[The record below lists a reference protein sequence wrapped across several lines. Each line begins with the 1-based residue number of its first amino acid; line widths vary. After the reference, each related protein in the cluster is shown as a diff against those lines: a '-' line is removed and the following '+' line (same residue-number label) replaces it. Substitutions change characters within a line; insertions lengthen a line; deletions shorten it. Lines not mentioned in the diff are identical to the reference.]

1 MTDSIFAKLQPQ
13 AAALRTKMDRSA
25 YATIGATLLSL
36 AAISSASAMLPTP
49 EPELDAPSNSQNAAV
64 VQQATNNTQ
73 AAAQGNAAVSTK
85 VMAFLVAQDENGQQ
99 TLVPVTAQT
108 QLQKGNVIEYQGHFT
123 NNSTDR
129 QRKMTVTMTIPEEV
143 SLMGS
148 ISPEFPLASVDGQQ
162 YAPAPLR
169 GRVDGQLQEIPLEY
183 YRGLRWDIEA
193 LGLGE
198 TAVVKYQAVVK

>member
-1 MTDSIFAKLQPQ
+1 MTYSIFAKSQSQSTLLATKVKHTAC
-13 AAALRTKMDRSA
+13 AAVS
-25 YATIGATLLSL
+25 ATLLSL
-36 AAISSASAMLPTP
+36 AAMGSASAMLPTP

-64 VQQATNNTQ
+64 VQQATNTQ
-73 AAAQGNAAVSTK
+73 SAAQGSAAVSTK
-85 VMAFLVAQDENGQQ
+85 VMAFLVAEDNDGQQ
-99 TLVPVTAQT
+99 TLVPVTAET

-143 SLMGS
+143 TLVGS
-148 ISPEFPLASVDGQQ
+148 ISPEFPFASVDGKD
-162 YAPAPLR
+162 YNPAPLR
-169 GRVDGQLQEIPLEY
+169 GRVGGQLQEIPLQY

>member
-1 MTDSIFAKLQPQ
+1 MYTKSSKSAS
-13 AAALRTKMDRSA
+13 LRTKSSRSVSVMVS
-25 YATIGATLLSL
+25 ATLLSL
-36 AAISSASAMLPTP
+36 AAMGSASAMLPTP

-64 VQQATNNTQ
+64 VQQATNSAS
-73 AAAQGNAAVSTK
+73 AADTSAVGNNAAVATK
-85 VMAFLVAQDENGQQ
+85 VMAYLVAMGDDGEQ
-99 TLVPVTAQT
+99 TLVPVTPQT
-108 QLQKGNVIEYQGHFT
+108 QLQKGNLIEYQGHFT
-123 NNSTDR
+123 NNSSDR

-143 SLMGS
+143 TLMGS

-169 GRVDGQLQEIPLEY
+169 GRVAGQLQEIPLEY
-183 YRGLRWDIEA
+183 YRGLRWNIDN